1 MDGFHPAGLGPLGPL
16 MFMSAPLSPRNLRH
30 SSERVAIVE
39 RILGVNPQLIQS
51 SHRFRL
57 AQQGF
62 ELLQG
67 DDDRRLSWCHWNVS
81 WLFWTPLAMYHENV
95 CIIDICYKSQLS
107 EL

>member
-1 MDGFHPAGLGPLGPL
+1 MYEKLWFSYVLFINHLACMDGFHPAGLGPLGPL

-62 ELLQG
+62 ELLPG
-67 DDDRRLSWCHWNVS
+67 
-81 WLFWTPLAMYHENV
+81 AMMTAG
-95 CIIDICYKSQLS
+95 
-107 EL
+107 